1 MAGAR
6 TGFKHSGIV
15 TTCGVTSIKE
25 NPGDARVPISATK
38 LADDDMK
45 DLLESSGAT
54 TFFTLVRYN
63 IPELLEEYSR
73 EKLEETKK
81 GKKEVSSVNIKKS
94 EKRKNTLS
102 LSSSLSSSNEDSCGN
117 EEETPEE
124 IIFMLFGP
132 RIWEYEGKIGQVII
146 FCSLGFGQYSN
157 SL

>member
-1 MAGAR
+1 MAG
-6 TGFKHSGIV
+6 TGKGLKPSGIV

-73 EKLEETKK
+73 EKLEESKK
-81 GKKEVSSVNIKKS
+81 GKKEVSS

-102 LSSSLSSSNEDSCGN
+102 LSSSLSSSSEDSGGN

>member
-73 EKLEETKK
+73 EKLEESKK
-81 GKKEVSSVNIKKS
+81 GKKEVSS

-102 LSSSLSSSNEDSCGN
+102 LSSSLSSSSEDSCGN

-146 FCSLGFGQYSN
+146 FCSLGFGQFSN